1 MTSPIQYTILN
12 DGTIIYTTNG
22 QTGSFNY
29 IIKPS
34 KLSSYTYEYTSEWY
48 DTNTNELIG
57 VIYYD
62 SDNSANTLIYKK
74 SHVIIVYLLYNIIA
88 NEEKLARYISFTNHN
103 EYDKSNSI
111 HYDLFNF

>member
-74 SHVIIVYLLYNIIA
+74 SHVIIVYLLYNIISK
-88 NEEKLARYISFTNHN
+88 EQKFARYINFNSYL
-103 EYDKSNSI
+103 EYDEHNPI
-111 HYDLFNF
+111 HINLFH